1 MPCAVIH
8 EGMRSG
14 DLGDSLTPLSRLDQ
28 MYYVKMLYNF
38 TFWMVGLRPLAWVAC
53 SRMPTAVDARW

>member
-1 MPCAVIH
+1 
-8 EGMRSG
+8 MRSG